1 MANEITISCPPAG
14 EEAPGLTIVVL
25 TYNRRKLLRGCLESL
40 LTQEDSGIPVSFLIV
55 DDGST
60 DGTGEMAQEWAAAR
74 PQWRALSQP
83 HRGIAAAR
91 NAGIRGSVTEWIAI
105 VADDYLLPVDYA
117 RTIAV
122 FFKDHTQAHVLRFK
136 VVLDGGGFLSR
147 ALHAYREASVI
158 RRLAPQ
164 DPRGKPCPE
173 QEEGIITDH
182 ALEAAGAAAFR
193 RNVFQQVGGFDET
206 FVRGEDTDFTRRL
219 NAAGILVHYSPHL
232 HIRHRNEPNLGTALK
247 NAFISGRAAW
257 RLYAAPGQKPA
268 SIPDLIQ
275 LALRSGPAALYW
287 ACWRAWQTGRPT
299 LMFAYFPVMLCL
311 ETSTRAG
318 FFHAGIHSRKKSPSG
333 FGGLT
338 QK

>member
-1 MANEITISCPPAG
+1 MHSNETAT
-14 EEAPGLTIVVL
+14 GLSIVVL

-40 LTQEDSGIPVSFLIV
+40 LAQEDPGIPLSFLIV

-60 DGTGEMAQEWAAAR
+60 DGTGAMVQEWAAAR
-74 PQWRALSQP
+74 PQWRAVSQS

-105 VADDYLLPVDYA
+105 VADDYFLPADYA

-122 FFKDHTQAHVLRFK
+122 FFNDHPQAHVLRFK
-136 VVLDGGGFLSR
+136 VVPDGGDFMGR

-158 RRLAPQ
+158 RRLPPRN
-164 DPRGKPCPE
+164 PRGKPYPE

-182 ALEAAGAAAFR
+182 TLEAAGAAAFR
-193 RNVFQQVGGFDET
+193 RKVFQQVGDFDET

-219 NAAGILVHYSPHL
+219 NVAGILVHYSPHL
-232 HIRHRNEPNLGTALK
+232 RIRHRDAANLGTALK
-247 NAFISGRAAW
+247 NAFISGHAAW
-257 RLYAAPGQKPA
+257 RLYATPGQKPA
-268 SIPDLIQ
+268 SIPYLIQ

-287 ACWRAWQTGRPT
+287 ACWRAWQTGRPA
-299 LMFAYFPVMLCL
+299 LMFTYFPVMLCL

-318 FFHAGIHSRKKSPSG
+318 FFHAGIRSRKKSPARRN
-333 FGGLT
+333 GLT